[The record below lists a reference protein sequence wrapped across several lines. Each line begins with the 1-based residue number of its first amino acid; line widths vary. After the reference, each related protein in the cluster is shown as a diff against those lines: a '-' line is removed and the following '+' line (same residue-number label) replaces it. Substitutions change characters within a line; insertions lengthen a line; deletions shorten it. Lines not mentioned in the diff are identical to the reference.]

1 MNIIRE
7 VRRNKDLKLNAGLD
21 QVMDSEIVLR
31 PKKQDS
37 MPDLFHNEVCSDSDP
52 LNMSY
57 PGLNYDLK
65 DDGTGKRL

>member
-1 MNIIRE
+1 
-7 VRRNKDLKLNAGLD
+7 
-21 QVMDSEIVLR
+21 MDSEIVLR

-37 MPDLFHNEVCSDSDP
+37 MPDLLHNEVYSDSDP